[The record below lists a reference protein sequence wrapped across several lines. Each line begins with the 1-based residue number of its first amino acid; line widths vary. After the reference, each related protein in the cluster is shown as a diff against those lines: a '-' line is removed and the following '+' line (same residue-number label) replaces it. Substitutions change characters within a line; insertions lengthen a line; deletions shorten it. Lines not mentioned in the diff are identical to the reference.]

1 MTPRISRA
9 GPSPSRRELALIDL
23 DAFRQLGEGR
33 LPGLIGIEVEE
44 IEAGRVRMRLP
55 LRDELLAPNGYLHA
69 GTVVAL
75 ADSSCGYGCIA
86 SLPEGANGFTTI
98 ELKTN
103 FLGTALEGTL
113 SCESTLVHGGRTTQ
127 VWDAIVTNEA
137 GKKLALFR
145 CTQLLL
151 Y

>member
-1 MTPRISRA
+1 MVDIEQFIEA
-9 GPSPSRRELALIDL
+9 GR
-23 DAFRQLGEGR
+23 GR
-33 LPGLIGIEVEE
+33 LPGLLGIEIDE
-44 IEAGRVRMRLP
+44 IEQGHVRMRLP

-75 ADSSCGYGCIA
+75 ADSACGYGCIA
-86 SLPEGANGFTTI
+86 SLPENAIGFTTI

-103 FLGTALEGTL
+103 FLATALSGTL
-113 SCESTLVHGGRTTQ
+113 HGESRRLHGGRTTQ
-127 VWDAIVTNEA
+127 IWDATVTDER
-137 GKKLALFR
+137 GKTLALFR

>member
-1 MTPRISRA
+1 VPFDSEA
-9 GPSPSRRELALIDL
+9 FKELG
-23 DAFRQLGEGR
+23 RGR
-33 LPGLIGIEVEE
+33 LPGLIGIEVDE
-44 IEAGRVRMRLP
+44 IEVGRVEMHLQ
-55 LRDELLAPNGYLHA
+55 LREELLAPNGYLHA

-75 ADSSCGYGCIA
+75 ADSACGYGCIA
-86 SLPEGANGFTTI
+86 SLPDGATGFTTI

-127 VWDAIVTNEA
+127 VWDATVTNEA